1 MSLIG
6 CIGLSQSCG
15 LWTFGLQRAGRALQQ
30 LRVQLQCMHII
41 YMYVTYVYVRMH
53 YHGYILQ
60 KTGTFA
66 WEGSSAGGKAGQAA
80 PEGRLVGA

>member
-1 MSLIG
+1 MSDAYA
-6 CIGLSQSCG
+6 CIYIYI
-15 LWTFGLQRAGRALQQ
+15 
-30 LRVQLQCMHII
+30 VYII

-60 KTGTFA
+60 KTATFA